1 MNSARHIF
9 LTTLYYFINFCESM
23 KSIYSVTSNYV
34 HSYLYNKKIMKCVI
48 FDKKTKKII
57 KYERKPWSW
66 REKNPDIQSK
76 NSNIIACSFY
86 DQGMLYYVITD
97 KVVDEEF
104 LDDFISKSDTYYKKQ
119 VLYIFVESQTG
130 RFYDLLPFVTDF
142 KASLFMNE
150 TMVCEDVVHV
160 LTNFHGSAQFQIDF
174 TNLIYMLE
182 ADELKE
188 GVNLRSDI
196 LRLL

>member
-1 MNSARHIF
+1 
-9 LTTLYYFINFCESM
+9 
-23 KSIYSVTSNYV
+23 
-34 HSYLYNKKIMKCVI
+34 
-48 FDKKTKKII
+48 
-57 KYERKPWSW
+57 
-66 REKNPDIQSK
+66 
-76 NSNIIACSFY
+76 
-86 DQGMLYYVITD
+86 MLYYVITD

-160 LTNFHGSAQFQIDF
+160 LTNFHGSAQFHIDF